1 MKQLALMALIILGIA
16 ACKPKS
22 QESVTSTTDSTAA
35 VITEVVNQLT
45 PEQQA
50 AGWQLL
56 FDGQSMNGWRFY
68 KNKENNSWEV
78 LDGTL
83 HCKPF
88 IENGD
93 NKRSDLITNEQYE
106 NFELAFDW
114 KISAQG
120 NSGVMFRVSEE
131 FDEPYASGPEY
142 QVIDDIGYPGEK
154 VNNRLTA
161 SNYDMHEAVNKTM
174 NPVGEWN
181 NSKIVVNGNH
191 VEHWLNDIK
200 VVEYELNS
208 AEWIKLRDA
217 SKWKDFKGYGLTKK
231 GHIDLQ
237 DHGNEVWFRNIMIK
251 PI

>member
-1 MKQLALMALIILGIA
+1 MKKKFFVYTVVLLLGVIFGGCTPQDKNSSPDDASSSASENSPSPA
-16 ACKPKS
+16 APDK
-22 QESVTSTTDSTAA
+22 EW
-35 VITEVVNQLT
+35 IT
-45 PEQQA
+45 
-50 AGWQLL
+50 L
-56 FDGQSMNGWRFY
+56 FDGKTLKGWKIFN
-68 KNKENNSWEV
+68 NKKNNSWEV
-78 LDGTL
+78 VDGML

-88 IENGD
+88 NDQGENH
-93 NKRSDLITNEQYE
+93 RSDLITVDQYE
-106 NFELAFDW
+106 NFELAFEW

-161 SNYDMHEAVNKTM
+161 SNYDMHEALNKTM

-191 VEHWLNDIK
+191 VEHWLNGTK